1 EFEVSCVVHE
11 PLLLME
17 TVEQQKPDVVIT
29 DINMPGA
36 NGIELGRLLIER
48 KLCDAV
54 VILTV
59 YNEPH
64 MIQRAFDSGIRG
76 YVLKVDAG
84 EELAAAVQAVISG
97 YRYLSRGVRAHS

>member
-1 EFEVSCVVHE
+1 MADSKGGFEQNTCERGDIARGAYRVIVADDNELVLEAVRQLLTPEFEVSCVVHE

-48 KLCDAV
+48 
-54 VILTV
+54 
-59 YNEPH
+59 
-64 MIQRAFDSGIRG
+64 
-76 YVLKVDAG
+76 
-84 EELAAAVQAVISG
+84 
-97 YRYLSRGVRAHS
+97 